1 MVSNQRANMNTLEKL
16 NTTLE
21 NGGASTEEALKFF
34 DELESVNLE
43 FMIGRWQGYEFPTN
57 HPMDGLLKASGW
69 YGKEFVD
76 AEQVHPLLFSDGNN
90 SIRTYAKTLY
100 IAHDN
105 FDELHYIHVR

>member
-1 MVSNQRANMNTLEKL
+1 MSYILHFNVRNVSFMVSNQKANMSTLEKL

-57 HPMDGLLKASGW
+57 HPMDGLLKASAW
-69 YGKEFVD
+69 YGEEFVD
-76 AEQVHPLLFSDGNN
+76 AEKVSLFSFNIPKWSN
-90 SIRTYAKTLY
+90 THFISLI
-100 IAHDN
+100 
-105 FDELHYIHVR
+105 

>member
-1 MVSNQRANMNTLEKL
+1 MNTLEKL
-16 NTTLE
+16 DTTQE

-57 HPMDGLLKASGW
+57 QPVDGLLEVSGW

-76 AEQVHPLLFSDGNN
+76 ADQVHPLLFF
-90 SIRTYAKTLY
+90 R
-100 IAHDN
+100 
-105 FDELHYIHVR
+105 